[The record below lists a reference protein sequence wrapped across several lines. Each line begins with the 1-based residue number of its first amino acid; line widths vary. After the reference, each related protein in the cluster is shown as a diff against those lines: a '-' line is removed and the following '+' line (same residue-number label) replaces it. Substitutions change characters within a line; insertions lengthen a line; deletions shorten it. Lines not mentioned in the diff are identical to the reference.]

1 DLKGWVLMSEQNKSV
16 ASGQLHKPVRKEPKQ
31 ISFRVSENEYS
42 KLKQSAETLNL
53 SVPQFVKSKALGSRL
68 VRPKFD
74 KETRT
79 QIAKELSGIGNNLNQ
94 ISRVLNIKTQK
105 NEDIPNEDLIR
116 NFNILREEVNK
127 LWRSLN

>member
-1 DLKGWVLMSEQNKSV
+1 MSEQNKSV
-16 ASGQLHKPVRKEPKQ
+16 ASGKFRKPVRKEPKQ

-42 KLKQSAETLNL
+42 KLKQSAETLNM
-53 SVPQFVKSKALGSRL
+53 SVPQFVKSKAQGSRL

-94 ISRVLNIKTQK
+94 ISRVLNIKAQK
-105 NEDIPNEDLIR
+105 DEDIPNEDLLR

>member
-1 DLKGWVLMSEQNKSV
+1 MSEQNKSV
-16 ASGQLHKPVRKEPKQ
+16 ASDKLRKPVRKEPKQ

-42 KLKQSAETLNL
+42 KLKQSAETLNM
-53 SVPQFVKSKALGSRL
+53 SVPQFVKSKAQGSRL

-94 ISRVLNIKTQK
+94 ISRVLNIKAQK
-105 NEDIPNEDLIR
+105 DEDIPNEDLLR

>member
-1 DLKGWVLMSEQNKSV
+1 MKGWVLMSEQNKSV
-16 ASGQLHKPVRKEPKQ
+16 ASDKLRKPVRKEPKQ

-42 KLKQSAETLNL
+42 KLKQSAETLNM
-53 SVPQFVKSKALGSRL
+53 SVPQFVKSKAQGSRL

>member
-1 DLKGWVLMSEQNKSV
+1 MSEQNKSV
-16 ASGQLHKPVRKEPKQ
+16 ASGKLRKPVRKEPKQ

-42 KLKQSAETLNL
+42 KLKQSAENVNM
-53 SVPQFVKSKALGSRL
+53 SVTQLVKSKAKGSRI

-79 QIAKELSGIGNNLNQ
+79 QIAKELSGIGSNLNQ
-94 ISRVLNIKTQK
+94 ISRVINIKAQK

-116 NFNILREEVNK
+116 NFNILREEVDK